1 MNKIHII
8 LKCFS
13 IIFCL
18 LSLAFTQEGSFKIGN
33 IKYDYNNL
41 EFSFSERKADVSI
54 KIGKFS
60 ISTSNTS
67 AGFSNNGSNDIS
79 IGPSKVQIQNVFIDA
94 SYPRKVYATEAK
106 VQMKNIIQASEI
118 YKMENDSYPPDC
130 WETLKEEDYLEIKE
144 SIIKKWKFE
153 CSFDE
158 DGEGG
163 TISATSTEV
172 MVDGGGK
179 KIEYNK
185 ETGKYTGYGQSN
197 SGGE

>member
-1 MNKIHII
+1 M
-8 LKCFS
+8 
-13 IIFCL
+13 IFYL
-18 LSLAFTQEGSFKIGN
+18 LSLVFSQEGSFKIGN
-33 IKYDYNNL
+33 IKHDYNNL

-60 ISTSNTS
+60 MSTSNTS

-94 SYPRKVYATEAK
+94 SYPRKSYASEAK
-106 VQMKNIIQASEI
+106 AQMKNIIQASEI

-144 SIIKKWKFE
+144 SITKKWKFE

-158 DGEGG
+158 DGESGI
-163 TISATSTEV
+163 ISATSTEV